1 MRSRVA
7 PHGHTAGSGRQ
18 GASDLAACAHPL
30 SLFFFFLM
38 DLESVLILTILF
50 IYLFLAGL
58 GLHGCMGLSLV
69 AESWKHPPAAAY
81 RLLTAAASL
90 TVGHEL

>member
-1 MRSRVA
+1 MSPPTV
-7 PHGHTAGSGRQ
+7 TRQ
-18 GASDLAACAHPL
+18 GLGAREPQTWQLVLIHSV
-30 SLFFFFLM
+30 FFFFLM